1 MALSGICSPALIY
14 LLFSATHIIMDIS
27 QGLFNTAFVKFWIS
41 IIITV
46 LLNYLC
52 MSGLKVISWIMVFI
66 PFILMTVV
74 TTILLLGLGLSPH
87 TGKISVTNPDEVDRS
102 QFDVRQNIIQQQLQE
117 QLARSREKKGHLQKE
132 LQRLQEKKTATE
144 T

>member
-1 MALSGICSPALIY
+1 MYMALSGICSPALIY
-14 LLFSATHIIMDIS
+14 LLFSATHIIMDVS

-41 IIITV
+41 IIITI

-87 TGKISVTNPDEVDRS
+87 TGKISVTNPDEIDRS

-117 QLARSREKKGHLQKE
+117 QLARSKEKKEQLQKK
-132 LQRLQEKKTATE
+132 LQET
-144 T
+144 

>member
-1 MALSGICSPALIY
+1 MFNNFLN
-14 LLFSATHIIMDIS
+14 FNIS
-27 QGLFNTAFVKFWIS
+27 S
-41 IIITV
+41 IIITI

-87 TGKISVTNPDEVDRS
+87 TGKISVTNPDEIDRS

-117 QLARSREKKGHLQKE
+117 QLARSKEKKEQLQKK
-132 LQRLQEKKTATE
+132 LQEKKTGE
-144 T
+144 RWLLVYVI

>member
-14 LLFSATHIIMDIS
+14 LLFSATHIIMDVS

-41 IIITV
+41 IIITI

-87 TGKISVTNPDEVDRS
+87 TGKISVTNPDEIDRS

-117 QLARSREKKGHLQKE
+117 QLARSKEKKEQLQKK
-132 LQRLQEKKTATE
+132 LQET
-144 T
+144 

>member
-14 LLFSATHIIMDIS
+14 LLFSATHIIMDVS

-41 IIITV
+41 IIITI

-66 PFILMTVV
+66 PFILMTVI

-87 TGKISVTNPDEVDRS
+87 TGKISVTNPDAVDRS
-102 QFDVRQNIIQQQLQE
+102 QFDVRQNIMQE
-117 QLARSREKKGHLQKE
+117 QLARSREKKGQLQKQ
-132 LQRLQEKKTATE
+132 LQELQEKHNSI
-144 T
+144 